1 MDISLLWD
9 ALRKAIYLIMAV
21 CAELD
26 LSQWRQ
32 GEHHLRKL
40 KRMFRKIQKLKRS
53 NSKDPEKKAQR
64 EHQIKCAYR
73 ECLKQANMLVEK
85 IKATLKA
92 LEANQSNILGIE
104 VIQQFIEHAERQID
118 QIDRR
123 AIQGETI
130 KHEEKVFSIFEPHTE
145 WISKGKAGVPVE
157 LGIKVCIVKDQF
169 GFILHHHVMEHQTD
183 DQIAVSIM
191 KETKDR
197 FSNIVSCSFDKGF
210 HSNNNQDGLA
220 KIIDTV
226 VLQRKGKLS
235 NESKAIENAPIFKEL
250 RRKHSA
256 VESSINALENHGLDR
271 CPDHGIDGFKRYT
284 AFAIVARNLQI
295 VGSIEQKKRI
305 RANKRRINAQQKL
318 MIEQPMLAPKIAKA

>member
-1 MDISLLWD
+1 
-9 ALRKAIYLIMAV
+9 
-21 CAELD
+21 
-26 LSQWRQ
+26 
-32 GEHHLRKL
+32 
-40 KRMFRKIQKLKRS
+40 
-53 NSKDPEKKAQR
+53 
-64 EHQIKCAYR
+64 
-73 ECLKQANMLVEK
+73 
-85 IKATLKA
+85 
-92 LEANQSNILGIE
+92 

-318 MIEQPMLAPKIAKA
+318 MIEQPILAPKIAKA